1 MKITVVTQAYNVRDF
16 IDQCI
21 KSVLEQTYPNLEYIL
36 VDNGCYDG
44 SEAIMRKYAES
55 DSRIKLVRF
64 EKNEVC
70 ARWHTAIKEMGTGDY
85 FTTLDADDWL
95 EPDYLERLV
104 GLAESTGADIISTG
118 SYMHIEGT
126 QQVLDRSIEQRLVLE
141 SKDFANAFPSYHV
154 FFRAIW
160 AKLIRTEL
168 LMTTPVLL
176 SQNTGVAYGA
186 DTLNSFAWLRKANR
200 ICIDNSV
207 LHHYRIHNKSVSHK
221 YDPRQSYS
229 DLYLFNDAIDFLSPY
244 GPISRQNLD
253 FLYRVYSYA
262 VMDTNANIKT
272 SNLSAAEKMREYRD
286 ILERDVTKNAY
297 SIGSQEAQQSR
308 LDLISSVLDCAA
320 ELPDDNEDFN
330 AIKAQYFSECGAAVY
345 SDSARLFLA
354 DSVLFD
360 YLINDYRK
368 PMVKYVLSLIEKQRF
383 VKQFDLGEILRRLS
397 QENPFLADVSDV
409 KFLKKFGEIYILVW
423 SEKYFDALDAMTDIL
438 LKETVS
444 SEPFFDLYLSLA
456 ASLDYADEFIFG
468 KIKLASFCCAQKR
481 FDYCRDILVELNEMG
496 VEDNDEMLKI
506 KRQVQT
512 Q

>member
-1 MKITVVTQAYNVRDF
+1 MKITVVTQAYNVENY
-16 IDQCI
+16 IAQCVE
-21 KSVLEQTYPNLEYIL
+21 SVLNQTHSDLKYIL
-36 VDNGCYDG
+36 IDNGSTDNSG
-44 SEAIMRKYAES
+44 EIMKKYAES
-55 DSRIKLVRF
+55 DSRIQFVQY
-64 EKNEVC
+64 EQNGSG
-70 ARWHTAIKEMGTGDY
+70 RWMKAVSESDIGDY
-85 FTTLDADDWL
+85 FMLLDSDDWL
-95 EPDYLERLV
+95 ELDCLERLAF
-104 GLAESTGADIISTG
+104 LAESTNSDIVTTG
-118 SYMHIEGT
+118 SFMHVEGT
-126 QQVLDRSIEQRLVLE
+126 NQIINRNVPQKMLLKKE
-141 SKDFANAFPSYHV
+141 DFAGAFPYYHV
-154 FFRAIW
+154 FFRTSW
-160 AKLIRTEL
+160 GKLIKANIVRA
-168 LMTTPVLL
+168 TPFV
-176 SQNTGVAYGA
+176 SVKKSGVAYGI
-186 DTLNSFAWLRKANR
+186 DTLNSFAWLRNANR
-200 ICIDNSV
+200 ICIDDSM
-207 LHHYRIHNKSVSHK
+207 LHHYRIHQKSVSHK
-221 YDPRQSYS
+221 FDPRQSYS
-229 DLYLFNDAIDFLSPY
+229 DLYLYNDAIDFLSPY
-244 GPISRQNLD
+244 GPISQQNLD

-330 AIKAQYFSECGAAVY
+330 AIKSQYFSECGAAVY

-368 PMVKYVLSLIEKQRF
+368 PMVKYILSLIEKQRF

-409 KFLKKFGEIYILVW
+409 KFLKKFGDIYLLAW
-423 SEKYFDALDAMTDIL
+423 SEKYPDALDAMTDIL

-456 ASLDYADEFIFG
+456 ASLDCADEFIFG

-496 VEDNDEMLKI
+496 VEDNDEMLNI